1 MYERLEGGLLKNSLV
16 LFDDNAYLNTHYM
29 ATPFPNFAPGS
40 KDDYI
45 FFHSQVRIRVECA
58 FGILV
63 LRWGIL
69 RSAIPC
75 NIIIVRTIAVVSCL
89 ARLHNFCI
97 DEIERTKEHNEDA
110 LPLDVEH
117 IMNDRKGMF

>member
-1 MYERLEGGLLKNSLV
+1 MYERLEGGLLKNGLV

-29 ATPFPNFAPGS
+29 ATPFPNFASGS

>member
-1 MYERLEGGLLKNSLV
+1 
-16 LFDDNAYLNTHYM
+16 M
-29 ATPFPNFAPGS
+29 ATPFPNFASGS

-117 IMNDRKGMF
+117 IMNG